1 MVFLAK
7 GRNLDMKRILLLL
20 LAVCFIWPSP
30 GVVSI
35 LPAQQPA
42 AQLSEDATTETVYI
56 TRTGKRYHRDGCRHL
71 SQNKI
76 KTTVKEA
83 QANGYTPCKVCRPPE

>member
-1 MVFLAK
+1 
-7 GRNLDMKRILLLL
+7 MKRRLLLL
-20 LAVCFIWPSP
+20 LALWLFWTSP
-30 GVVSI
+30 GVVSM

-42 AQLSEDATTETVYI
+42 AQLSEDAQTETVYI
-56 TRTGKRYHRDGCRHL
+56 KRTGKRYHRDGCRYL

>member
-1 MVFLAK
+1 MVLLAK
-7 GRNLDMKRILLLL
+7 GRNLHMRRILLLL
-20 LAVCFIWPSP
+20 LALWWFWPSP
-30 GVVSI
+30 GLVSV

-42 AQLSEDATTETVYI
+42 AQLSEDAQTETVYI
-56 TRTGKRYHRDGCRHL
+56 TRTGKRYHRDGCRYL
-71 SQNKI
+71 SPNSI

>member
-1 MVFLAK
+1 
-7 GRNLDMKRILLLL
+7 MKRIFLLL
-20 LAVCFIWPSP
+20 LALGLFWPNS
-30 GVVSI
+30 GVVSV

-42 AQLSEDATTETVYI
+42 AQLSGDAQTETVYI
-56 TRTGKRYHRDGCRHL
+56 TRTGKRYHRDGCRYL

-83 QANGYTPCKVCRPPE
+83 QASGYTPYKVCRPPE

>member
-1 MVFLAK
+1 
-7 GRNLDMKRILLLL
+7 MKRIFLLP
-20 LAVCFIWPSP
+20 LALWLFWPSS

-42 AQLSEDATTETVYI
+42 TQLAEDAKTETVYI
-56 TRTGKRYHRDGCRHL
+56 TRTGKRYHRDGCRYL

-76 KTTVKEA
+76 KTTVREA